1 MIAPRPQK
9 SQDAPVTAD
18 DTELAALRK
27 LAADSGGAYGTW
39 RPVASD
45 AEALDAIVTEV
56 GEVLLARRIRV
67 TAQNTGIA
75 VEMTVSNRHLV
86 TLAGPQ
92 GQVQLKDAGDVVRTL
107 REAFTGAGALKFE
120 ITERAP
126 MMTQTARSWPHDAL
140 RQAMQAP
147 DSARDGAQATLIRE
161 LQAMADA
168 WLDLQTQQ
176 SSGAAEKVSPLAK
189 YAHAVAEHHTEAT
202 PLQRVHPR
210 LLLVSISET
219 FLLVDV
225 CLGQQRLLLSGDPQN
240 RADYIARWRAYC
252 SAL

>member
-1 MIAPRPQK
+1 M
-9 SQDAPVTAD
+9 TAD
-18 DTELAALRK
+18 GPELAALRK
-27 LAADSGGAYGTW
+27 LAAESGGAYGSW
-39 RPVASD
+39 RPVASE
-45 AEALDAIVTEV
+45 AEALDTIVTEV

-67 TAQNTGIA
+67 TAQDTGIA

-92 GQVQLKDAGDVVRTL
+92 GQAQLQDAVDVVRTL
-107 REAFTGAGALKFE
+107 REAFAGASALKFE

-140 RQAMQAP
+140 RQSMQAP
-147 DSARDGAQATLIRE
+147 DSARDGEQATLIRE

-168 WLDLQTQQ
+168 WLNLQTQQ
-176 SSGAAEKVSPLAK
+176 SSGTAEKVSLLSK
-189 YAHAVAEHHTEAT
+189 HANALEQHQTEAT

-210 LLLVSISET
+210 LSLVPISEA

-225 CLGQQRLLLSGDPQN
+225 CLGPQRLLLSGAPQS
-240 RADYIARWRAYC
+240 RADFIARWRTYC

>member
-1 MIAPRPQK
+1 MIAPRPK
-9 SQDAPVTAD
+9 KPQDAPVTAD
-18 DTELAALRK
+18 GTELAALRK
-27 LAADSGGAYGTW
+27 LAAESRGAYGTW

-67 TAQNTGIA
+67 TAQDTGIA

-92 GQVQLKDAGDVVRTL
+92 GQVQVQDAGDVVRTL
-107 REAFTGAGALKFE
+107 REGFTGAGALKFE

-126 MMTQTARSWPHDAL
+126 MMSQTARSWPHDAL

-176 SSGAAEKVSPLAK
+176 SSGAAERVSLLTK
-189 YAHAVAEHHTEAT
+189 HANALAEHRTDAT

-210 LLLVSISET
+210 LSLVPISEA

-225 CLGQQRLLLSGDPQN
+225 CLGQQRLLLSGDPQS
-240 RADYIARWRAYC
+240 RADYIAQWRGYC
-252 SAL
+252 SAP